1 MKQAPNMW
9 FLNAKIVNAIN
20 LCMEMIAKAGL
31 TESDAEYVPAC
42 LYQAIKA
49 SNQISRVELLFAHQ
63 NLKSK
68 KKTGATKLP
77 LRNLG
82 HCFFN
87 NNCGHTF

>member
-9 FLNAKIVNAIN
+9 FSNAKIVNAIN

-49 SNQISRVELLFAHQ
+49 SNQISMGRAAFCPQKFEVEEED
-63 NLKSK
+63 
-68 KKTGATKLP
+68 GATKLP